1 MMERRVPR
9 SPSAADGG
17 THGEEAVKTG
27 ASGKK
32 ALVVVDMLS
41 DFVRPGAPL
50 EVPETRAI
58 LPALRRRIASARRD
72 GELVVYVCDSHRKN
86 DPEFARMGWPPHA
99 VEGTPGAG
107 VVASLAPEP
116 GDVVVEK
123 RTYSGF
129 HATPLHFILRRNG
142 IRSLTSPAASP
153 TSASSTPRPTPRC
166 AATTRRWTSGSW
178 RGLRPIRMR
187 FALDQMERVLGVRV
201 VRRPVR
207 SAPRR

>member
-1 MMERRVPR
+1 VTRE
-9 SPSAADGG
+9 D
-17 THGEEAVKTG
+17 AVKAG
-27 ASGKK
+27 VSGKK
-32 ALVVVDMLS
+32 ALVVVDMLN

-58 LPALRRRIASARRD
+58 LPALRRRIRKARRD
-72 GELVVYVCDSHRKN
+72 GELVVYVCDSHRKD

-129 HATPLHFILRRNG
+129 HGTPLHFVLRGHG
-142 IRSLTSPAASP
+142 IRSLTLAGCVTNICILYTAAD
-153 TSASSTPRPTPRC
+153 
-166 AATTRRWTSGSW
+166 AAM
-178 RGLRPIRMR
+178 RGYDATVDERFVAGLAPDAHA
-187 FALDQMERVLGVRV
+187 FALDQMERVLGVQV
-201 VRRPVR
+201 IRRPGR
-207 SAPRR
+207 KAPRR